1 MPSPNWDR
9 RPTFEGLMQDAG
21 FAISS
26 RPCYGKP
33 MFARRTIGIS
43 GPASA

>member
-1 MPSPNWDR
+1 MR
-9 RPTFEGLMQDAG
+9 QG

-26 RPCYGKP
+26 PGCYEKS

>member
-1 MPSPNWDR
+1 MSLRIVP
-9 RPTFEGLMQDAG
+9 QG

-26 RPCYGKP
+26 GPCYGKL